1 MRHVRHA
8 PASLG
13 LSVVLTAGL
22 GGCSIFSAAP
32 TLELIKAAGTA
43 TSYALAGI
51 PAKAQDTVV
60 HPHDRIDM
68 VCIAWNPQV
77 PQADFV
83 PALQTALVKQKV
95 NSRVYDGPAT
105 PQQCPV
111 WLYYSARM
119 DWGTPPWGTSPQLYV
134 TQATLSLRKPDGTL
148 LSSSHYVLNGAFQ
161 LGKWAAVS
169 DLIQPVVV
177 ALLDGKEG

>member
-1 MRHVRHA
+1 M
-8 PASLG
+8 
-13 LSVVLTAGL
+13 AGL
-22 GGCSIFSAAP
+22 AALVNLSGCGLFSVEP
-32 TLELIKAAGTA
+32 TYEMIKATATA
-43 TSYALAGI
+43 TSYVIAGM
-51 PAKAQDTVV
+51 PPRAQDTIS
-60 HPHDRIDM
+60 HQAKRPNE